1 MIWMKLSFL
10 MLILQVKW
18 GSSSLP
24 SWMFGW
30 IYRPY
35 IWNLFCLV
43 FCWIMKVGG
52 WNWGHIVVAS
62 NEFGGWYTDSLSEG
76 YKFYSIASIGPL
88 ALSVH
93 TRTAK
98 TLQTLHFNFVQQ
110 LRKPIIDSCDSR
122 LSQAASSNIGQHI
135 SCQAAGM
142 ITLGNLMSSCSER
155 QSGWTVSKR
164 CTVTFLILNAFE
176 YHLVPRDVTITT
188 QKKRKAASPWLPS
201 LFQPHVML
209 WHINICI
216 WLYMQYMGAT
226 SCVVSSLT
234 FQTLRAELIQENGT
248 MVPLRGCKA
257 CAPTAQWNLEVL
269 KQGYTFTPVIHQGIK
284 RNQTSNCV

>member
-188 QKKRKAASPWLPS
+188 QKKGKQQVRGFHPSSSHMWCYDISIYVYDCTCSIWVPQVVWFHRSPFKRCARNLSKRTVPWCHCEAARHALNSA
-201 LFQPHVML
+201 V
-209 WHINICI
+209 
-216 WLYMQYMGAT
+216 
-226 SCVVSSLT
+226 
-234 FQTLRAELIQENGT
+234 
-248 MVPLRGCKA
+248 
-257 CAPTAQWNLEVL
+257 NLEVL